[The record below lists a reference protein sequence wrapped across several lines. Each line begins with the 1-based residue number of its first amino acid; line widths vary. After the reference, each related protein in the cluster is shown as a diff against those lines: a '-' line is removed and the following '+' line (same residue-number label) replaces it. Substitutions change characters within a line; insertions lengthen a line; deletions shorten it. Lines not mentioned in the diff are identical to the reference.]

1 MGFKYLKIKRPKVI
15 LTEWIPFGKN
25 HMTEFID
32 RITLKEYQ
40 RKRIKYFTASENKD
54 VKNLAIFETSNYQT
68 TVNIIDFIPETSVKF
83 TAEIIGERK
92 KDVFIY
98 VDYLGRCIYASE
110 ITKAGDEEEI
120 ISLDNLSFVIPDL
133 ILDSS
138 RIMCHLISSP
148 QRYLLETLYGK
159 IKVYKH
165 VTVLTE
171 TVVEINEHTLLEIS
185 QVIGAV
191 KNILEVEGGLII
203 FGDFGIFIS
212 HKNPEKFE
220 RFVYYYP
227 FIRSIT
233 GVSRDLFFKLNTI
246 ASKLEIISN
255 NIASGIDLDD
265 ITKIR
270 GDLSKID
277 RDLAVI
283 EIVCGYL
290 KEIIEFLNS
299 SYPPNYG
306 DFDLMILEKIDAE
319 RKLKRLIYRIAEI
332 ETILKSNDSLATSLT
347 RLLTTISEDLE
358 RKIANQLAEN
368 TKYQVAL
375 GEAMEVL
382 EIVIFG
388 VYALEAIHILLSTSE
403 KEEILK
409 HFEILGFPLNFWIIL
424 LTTLF
429 GIYLGKVIIERR
441 KKKVLKENL

>member
-1 MGFKYLKIKRPKVI
+1 MGFKYLKIKNPKVI

-25 HMTEFID
+25 YMTEFID

-40 RKRIKYFTASENKD
+40 RKRIKYFTASERRDIRYKA
-54 VKNLAIFETSNYQT
+54 VFETSEYQT
-68 TVNIIDFIPETSVKF
+68 TVNIIEFIPETSVKF

-98 VDYLGRCIYASE
+98 VDYLGRCIYSSE

-120 ISLDNLSFVIPDL
+120 VSLDNLSFVIPDL

-138 RIMCHLISSP
+138 RIMSHLISPP
-148 QRYLLETLYGK
+148 QRYLLETLYGE

-171 TVVEINEHTLLEIS
+171 TVVNIDENTILEIS

-191 KNILEVEGGLII
+191 KNIIEIDDGLII

-220 RFVYYYP
+220 KFIYYYP

-233 GVSRDLFFKLNTI
+233 GVSRDLFFKLNNI
-246 ASKLEIISN
+246 ASKLEVISN
-255 NIASGIDLDD
+255 TLASGVDLED
-265 ITKIR
+265 ITEIR
-270 GDLSKID
+270 GELSRID
-277 RDLAVI
+277 RELAVI

-290 KEIIEFLNS
+290 KEIVEFLNS
-299 SYPPNYG
+299 SYPPNFG
-306 DFDLMILEKIDAE
+306 DFDLMILEKVEAE
-319 RKLKRLIYRIAEI
+319 RKLRRLIYRIAEI
-332 ETILKSNDSLATSLT
+332 ENILKSNDSLATSLT

-368 TKYQVAL
+368 TKYQVAI
-375 GEAMEVL
+375 GEAMEV
-382 EIVIFG
+382 
-388 VYALEAIHILLSTSE
+388 
-403 KEEILK
+403 
-409 HFEILGFPLNFWIIL
+409 
-424 LTTLF
+424 
-429 GIYLGKVIIERR
+429 
-441 KKKVLKENL
+441 

>member
-1 MGFKYLKIKRPKVI
+1 MRHGNVKIKNPKVI
-15 LTEWIPFGKN
+15 LTEWVPFGKN
-25 HMTEFID
+25 YMTEFID

-40 RKRIKYFTASENKD
+40 RKRIKYFTASERRDIKD
-54 VKNLAIFETSNYQT
+54 RAIFETSEYQT

-83 TAEIIGERK
+83 TAKIIGDGS

-110 ITKAGDEEEI
+110 ITKAGNEEGI

-138 RIMCHLISSP
+138 RIMSHLIASP
-148 QRYLLETLYGK
+148 QRYLLETLYGE

-171 TVVEINEHTLLEIS
+171 TEIEINEYTILEIS

-191 KNILEVEGGLII
+191 KNIIEIDDGLII

-212 HKNPEKFE
+212 HRNPEKFE
-220 RFVYYYP
+220 KFIYYYP

-233 GVSRDLFFKLNTI
+233 GVSRDLFFKLNNI

-255 NIASGIDLDD
+255 TLESGVDLED
-265 ITKIR
+265 ISEIR
-270 GDLSKID
+270 GELSRID
-277 RDLAVI
+277 RELAVI

-299 SYPPNYG
+299 SYPPNFG
-306 DFDLMILEKIDAE
+306 DFDLMILEKVEAE
-319 RKLKRLIYRIAEI
+319 RKLKRLNYRIIEI
-332 ETILKSNDSLATSLT
+332 ENILKSNDSLATSLT

-382 EIVIFG
+382 EIGIFG
-388 VYALEAIHILLSTSE
+388 VYALEAAHILLSTSG
-403 KEEILK
+403 KEEFLHHIK
-409 HFEILGFPLNFWIIL
+409 ILGFPLEFWIIL
-424 LTTLF
+424 IVT
-429 GIYLGKVIIERR
+429 ILGVYVGKIIIEYR
-441 KKKVLKENL
+441 KKKVLKE